1 MDIVDVKKW
10 MLDLW
15 EKGRRRGRETARAA
29 IIAESQGILRESA
42 RNRKELGR
50 LAKDGNRKEK
60 VKVDTMDQEARVL
73 RKAERRR
80 EKPAMAATA
89 PCGRGRGAGRH
100 RARAQRPTRPGGTA
114 AVGQARTQ
122 P

>member
-1 MDIVDVKKW
+1 MSGVDLEGGMEDLDMGDLDGGMDGGMDIVDVKKW

-15 EKGRRRGRETARAA
+15 EKGRRRGREKARAA

-60 VKVDTMDQEARVL
+60 VKVDMKDQEARDL
-73 RKAERRR
+73 RKVERRR
-80 EKPAMAATA
+80 EKDGLTK
-89 PCGRGRGAGRH
+89 GW
-100 RARAQRPTRPGGTA
+100 
-114 AVGQARTQ
+114 
-122 P
+122 